1 MDFTG
6 KVALVTGGANGIGRA
21 AAESM
26 AKAGARIVI
35 VDRDEKGGKA
45 AAGSIVA
52 GGAKAIF
59 VAADVSKSADVE
71 AYVKAALDAFG
82 RIDCFFNNAGIEG
95 VVRATAEYD
104 EADWVRVLSINLNG
118 MFFGLRH
125 VLPVMQR
132 QGGGSIVC
140 TASTAGVIG
149 TPRMPA
155 YTAAKHGVIGLAKTA
170 AGENAGKGI
179 RINVVCPGPIDTQMI
194 HAIEAQ
200 ANPADPEGVG
210 KAYRTSIPLGRY
222 GQSQEVANLVLFLLS
237 DQASFITGSVY
248 MADGGRTAVS
258 SAITTSAPAATAAP
272 VLRN

>member
-1 MDFTG
+1 MEFSG

-45 AAGSIVA
+45 AAASITA
-52 GGAKAIF
+52 GGGKAIF
-59 VAADVSKSADVE
+59 VPADVSKSADVE
-71 AYVKAALDAFG
+71 SYVKAALDEFG

-104 EADWVRVLSINLNG
+104 EADWLRVIGVNLTG
-118 MFFGLRH
+118 MFLGLRH
-125 VLPVMQR
+125 VLPVMLR

-170 AGENAGKGI
+170 AGEVAGKGI

-194 HAIEAQ
+194 HSIEAQ
-200 ANPADPEGVG
+200 ANPNDPDGVG

-222 GQSQEVANLVLFLLS
+222 GTAQEIANLVLFLLS
-237 DQASFITGSVY
+237 DQAAFTTGAVY
-248 MADGGRTAVS
+248 MADGGRTSVS
-258 SAITTSAPAATAAP
+258 SAITTSSAAPAAAP
-272 VLRN
+272 GLRN